1 MHWRQD
7 SHCKRSRCAPIDRVT
22 FFVLASYYSRAMKA
36 AGRPGK
42 RKALPKS
49 ATLGKTRAT
58 GLAEERLL
66 VEQAQAEPARFDAL
80 YELHFERVY
89 AFIAGRVPD
98 RATAEDLTSEVF
110 YKALANLK
118 SYQWRGVSF
127 VAWLL
132 RIAANAVIDRSQ
144 RASREHPMLDDPP
157 DLGVKPDMRTVEH
170 RARLFHLVKRLP
182 EAQRRGVEERFVDQR
197 SIREIAERL
206 GKSEGAIKQLQLRA
220 LERLRTQMEG
230 GHA

>member
-1 MHWRQD
+1 
-7 SHCKRSRCAPIDRVT
+7 
-22 FFVLASYYSRAMKA
+22 MKA
-36 AGRPGK
+36 TRRPGK
-42 RKALPKS
+42 KTAAPKS
-49 ATLGKTRAT
+49 PAPRKTGESAH
-58 GLAEERLL
+58 GEERLL
-66 VEQAQAEPARFDAL
+66 VEAAQSDPARFDAL

-89 AFIAGRVPD
+89 GFITGRVYD

-118 SYQWRGVSF
+118 SYEWRGVPF

-144 RASREHPMLDDPP
+144 HASREHPIQNDPP
-157 DLGVKPDMRTVEH
+157 DPGFKPDMRVIEH
-170 RARLFHLVKRLP
+170 RARLFQLVKRLP
-182 EAQRRGVEERFVDQR
+182 ETQRRVVQERFVDQR

-220 LERLRTQMEG
+220 IERLRAQMEG

>member
-1 MHWRQD
+1 
-7 SHCKRSRCAPIDRVT
+7 
-22 FFVLASYYSRAMKA
+22 MKA
-36 AGRPGK
+36 TGRPGK
-42 RKALPKS
+42 KKAPPKS
-49 ATLGKTRAT
+49 LTSRQASTQAP
-58 GLAEERLL
+58 AEERLL
-66 VEQAQAEPARFDAL
+66 VEAAQSDPARFDAL

-89 AFIAGRVPD
+89 AFIAGRVHD

-118 SYQWRGVSF
+118 NFEWRGVPF

-132 RIAANAVIDRSQ
+132 RIAGNAVIDRSQ
-144 RASREHPMLDDPP
+144 RASREHPVADDPP
-157 DLGVKPDMRTVEH
+157 DPSAKPDMRVIEH
-170 RARLFHLVKRLP
+170 RARLFQLVQRLP
-182 EAQRRGVEERFVDQR
+182 EMQRRVVQERFVDQR

-220 LERLRTQMEG
+220 IERLRAQMEG